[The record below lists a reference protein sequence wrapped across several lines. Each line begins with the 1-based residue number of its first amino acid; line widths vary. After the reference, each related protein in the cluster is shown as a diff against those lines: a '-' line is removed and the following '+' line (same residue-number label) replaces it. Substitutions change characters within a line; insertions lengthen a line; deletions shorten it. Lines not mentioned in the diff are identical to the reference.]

1 MRNDTREQFNRYMA
15 RQARLNGVPEGTK
28 QFTAE
33 PSVQQTLESK
43 LQESSAFLGLINMV
57 GVDEQQGE
65 KIGLGISSPI
75 AARTNVSSNDRETT
89 DVSALDD
96 NGYEC
101 KSTEFD
107 THITWAQLD
116 AWAKFPDFQVRLRDQ
131 VLRRQALDRIMI
143 GFNGTAA
150 ASATNMGKNELLED
164 VNIGWLEK
172 YRANA
177 GSYALDKSDNGAADF
192 TYGQGG
198 TYNTLDALVF
208 DLARS
213 IIDPWYVDDPRIRVI
228 IGRDLM
234 HDKEFTLVDGYDQP
248 TERNAAD
255 IILSTRRL
263 GGYPAI
269 VAPFFPAGT
278 ALITAPEN
286 LSLYWQRGSR
296 RRYVEDNPRR
306 KRIEHYDSS
315 NDAYVVEDYGFGVL
329 VEDISEYSA

>member
-1 MRNDTREQFNRYMA
+1 
-15 RQARLNGVPEGTK
+15 
-28 QFTAE
+28 
-33 PSVQQTLESK
+33 
-43 LQESSAFLGLINMV
+43 
-57 GVDEQQGE
+57 
-65 KIGLGISSPI
+65 ISSPI

-131 VLRRQALDRIMI
+131 VLRRQALARIMI

-269 VAPFFPAGT
+269 VAPFFPA
-278 ALITAPEN
+278 
-286 LSLYWQRGSR
+286 R
-296 RRYVEDNPRR
+296 
-306 KRIEHYDSS
+306 
-315 NDAYVVEDYGFGVL
+315 
-329 VEDISEYSA
+329 